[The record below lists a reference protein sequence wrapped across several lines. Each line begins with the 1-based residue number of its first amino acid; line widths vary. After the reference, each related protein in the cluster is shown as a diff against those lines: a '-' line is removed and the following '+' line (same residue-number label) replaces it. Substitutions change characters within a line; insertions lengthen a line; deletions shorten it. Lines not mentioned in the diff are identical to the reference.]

1 MSETNI
7 IPVPVKFI
15 EKIVNNDSITKLINV
30 FTDLLQINNVNNVT
44 STSFNSLEYYLLL
57 TPCLAVLL
65 CFINLFIKNK
75 QVNRCFYFVITSL
88 FTSLIIVFISMGNYA
103 FNFLTDE
110 TRKTVVVYDV
120 LIDFKMII
128 YGLISIMF
136 VFQIIQITKII
147 FNLNHNISFNIKN
160 K

>member
-15 EKIVNNDSITKLINV
+15 EKIVNNDLITKLINV
-30 FTDLLQINNVNNVT
+30 FTDLLQINNGNNVT
-44 STSFNSLEYYLLL
+44 STSFNSMEYYLLL
-57 TPCLAVLL
+57 TPCLAILL
-65 CFINLFIKNK
+65 CFVNLFIKNK
-75 QVNRCFYFVITSL
+75 QVNRYFYFIITSL

-110 TRKTVVVYDV
+110 KRKSIVVYDV
-120 LIDFKMII
+120 LIDFKIII

-136 VFQIIQITKII
+136 VFQLIQITKII
-147 FNLNHNISFNIKN
+147 FNLNHNINFKIKH

>member
-15 EKIVNNDSITKLINV
+15 KKIVNNDSITKLINV

-57 TPCLAVLL
+57 TPCLAILL
-65 CFINLFIKNK
+65 CFVNLFIKNK
-75 QVNRCFYFVITSL
+75 QVNRCFYFIITSL

-120 LIDFKMII
+120 LIDFKIII

>member
-30 FTDLLQINNVNNVT
+30 FTDLLQINNENNVT

-57 TPCLAVLL
+57 TPCLAILL
-65 CFINLFIKNK
+65 CFVNLFIKNK
-75 QVNRCFYFVITSL
+75 QVNRYFYFIITSL

>member
-57 TPCLAVLL
+57 TPCLAILL
-65 CFINLFIKNK
+65 CFVNLFIQNK
-75 QVNRCFYFVITSL
+75 QINRCFYFIITSL

-120 LIDFKMII
+120 LIEFNTTTIA
-128 YGLISIMF
+128 YGLIGIMF
-136 VFQIIQITKII
+136 LFQLFQIIKII
-147 FNLNHNISFNIKN
+147 FNSNQNIKT
-160 K
+160 

>member
-30 FTDLLQINNVNNVT
+30 FTDLLQINNGNNVT
-44 STSFNSLEYYLLL
+44 STSFNSMEYYLLL
-57 TPCLAVLL
+57 TPCLAILL
-65 CFINLFIKNK
+65 CFVNLFIKNK
-75 QVNRCFYFVITSL
+75 QVNRYFYFIITSL

-110 TRKTVVVYDV
+110 KRKSIVVYDV
-120 LIDFKMII
+120 LIDFKIII

>member
-15 EKIVNNDSITKLINV
+15 EKIVNNDLITKLINV

-57 TPCLAVLL
+57 TPCLAILL
-65 CFINLFIKNK
+65 CFVNLFIKNK
-75 QVNRCFYFVITSL
+75 QVNRCFYFIITSL
-88 FTSLIIVFISMGNYA
+88 FTSLIMILISMGNYA

-110 TRKTVVVYDV
+110 KRKSIVVYDV
-120 LIDFKMII
+120 LIEFNTTTIA
-128 YGLISIMF
+128 YGLIGIMF
-136 VFQIIQITKII
+136 LFQLLQIIKII
-147 FNLNHNISFNIKN
+147 FNSNQNIKT
-160 K
+160 

>member
-30 FTDLLQINNVNNVT
+30 FTDLLQINNGNNVT
-44 STSFNSLEYYLLL
+44 STSFNSMEYYLLL
-57 TPCLAVLL
+57 TPCLAILL
-65 CFINLFIKNK
+65 CFVNLFIKNK
-75 QVNRCFYFVITSL
+75 QVNRYFYFIITSL
-88 FTSLIIVFISMGNYA
+88 FISLIIVFISMGNYA

-110 TRKTVVVYDV
+110 TRKTVVVFDV

-147 FNLNHNISFNIKN
+147 FNLNHNINFKIEHK
-160 K
+160 

>member
-57 TPCLAVLL
+57 TPCLAILL
-65 CFINLFIKNK
+65 CFVNLFIKNK
-75 QVNRCFYFVITSL
+75 QVNRCFYFIITSL

-103 FNFLTDE
+103 FNFLTNE
-110 TRKTVVVYDV
+110 TRMY
-120 LIDFKMII
+120 
-128 YGLISIMF
+128 
-136 VFQIIQITKII
+136 
-147 FNLNHNISFNIKN
+147 
-160 K
+160 

>member
-15 EKIVNNDSITKLINV
+15 EKIVNNDSINV

-57 TPCLAVLL
+57 TPCLAILL
-65 CFINLFIKNK
+65 CFVNLFIQNK
-75 QVNRCFYFVITSL
+75 QVNRCFYFIITSL

-120 LIDFKMII
+120 LIEFNTTTIA
-128 YGLISIMF
+128 YGLIGIMF
-136 VFQIIQITKII
+136 LFQLLQITKII
-147 FNLNHNISFNIKN
+147 FNSNKNIKT
-160 K
+160 

>member
-57 TPCLAVLL
+57 TPCLAILL
-65 CFINLFIKNK
+65 CFVNLFIQNK
-75 QVNRCFYFVITSL
+75 QVNRCFYFIITSL

-120 LIDFKMII
+120 LIEFNTTTIA
-128 YGLISIMF
+128 YGLIGIMF
-136 VFQIIQITKII
+136 LFQLLQITKII
-147 FNLNHNISFNIKN
+147 FNSNKNIKT
-160 K
+160 

>member
-1 MSETNI
+1 M
-7 IPVPVKFI
+7 
-15 EKIVNNDSITKLINV
+15 
-30 FTDLLQINNVNNVT
+30 
-44 STSFNSLEYYLLL
+44 EYYLLL
-57 TPCLAVLL
+57 TPCLAILL
-65 CFINLFIKNK
+65 CFVNLFIKNK
-75 QVNRCFYFVITSL
+75 QVNRYFYFIITSL

-110 TRKTVVVYDV
+110 KRKSIVVYDV
-120 LIDFKMII
+120 LIDFKIII

-147 FNLNHNISFNIKN
+147 FNLNHNINFKIKH

>member
-30 FTDLLQINNVNNVT
+30 FTDLLQINNENNVT

-88 FTSLIIVFISMGNYA
+88 FTSLIMVLISMGNYA

-110 TRKTVVVYDV
+110 KRKSIVVYDV
-120 LIDFKMII
+120 LIEFNTTTIA
-128 YGLISIMF
+128 YGLIGIMF
-136 VFQIIQITKII
+136 LFQLLQITKII
-147 FNLNHNISFNIKN
+147 FNSNKNIKT
-160 K
+160 

>member
-57 TPCLAVLL
+57 TPCLAILL
-65 CFINLFIKNK
+65 CFVNLFIKNK
-75 QVNRCFYFVITSL
+75 QVNRCFYFIITSL

-120 LIDFKMII
+120 LIDFKIII

>member
-57 TPCLAVLL
+57 TPCLAILL
-65 CFINLFIKNK
+65 CFVNLFIQNK
-75 QVNRCFYFVITSL
+75 QVNRCFYFIITSL

-120 LIDFKMII
+120 LIEFNTTTIA
-128 YGLISIMF
+128 YGLIGIMF
-136 VFQIIQITKII
+136 LFQLLQIIKII
-147 FNLNHNISFNIKN
+147 FNSNQNIKT
-160 K
+160 

>member
-30 FTDLLQINNVNNVT
+30 FTDLLQINNVT

-57 TPCLAVLL
+57 TPCLAILL
-65 CFINLFIKNK
+65 CFVNLFIKNK
-75 QVNRCFYFVITSL
+75 QVNRYFYFIITSL

-120 LIDFKMII
+120 LINFKMII

>member
-1 MSETNI
+1 MGETNI

-57 TPCLAVLL
+57 TPCLAILL
-65 CFINLFIKNK
+65 CFVNLFIKNK
-75 QVNRCFYFVITSL
+75 QVNRCFYFIITSL

>member
-30 FTDLLQINNVNNVT
+30 FTDLLQINNDNNVT
-44 STSFNSLEYYLLL
+44 STSFNLLEYYLLL
-57 TPCLAVLL
+57 TPCLAILL
-65 CFINLFIKNK
+65 CFVNLFIKNK

-88 FTSLIIVFISMGNYA
+88 FTSLIIVLISMGNHA

-110 TRKTVVVYDV
+110 KRKSIVVYDV
-120 LIDFKMII
+120 LIDFKIII

-147 FNLNHNISFNIKN
+147 FNLNHNINFKIKH

>member
-30 FTDLLQINNVNNVT
+30 FTDLLQINNVNNLT

-57 TPCLAVLL
+57 TPCLAILL
-65 CFINLFIKNK
+65 CFVNLFIKNK
-75 QVNRCFYFVITSL
+75 QVNRCFYFIITSL
-88 FTSLIIVFISMGNYA
+88 FTSLIMILISMGNYA

-110 TRKTVVVYDV
+110 KRKSIVVYDV
-120 LIDFKMII
+120 LIEFNTTTIA
-128 YGLISIMF
+128 YGLIGIMF
-136 VFQIIQITKII
+136 LFQLLQIIKII
-147 FNLNHNISFNIKN
+147 FNSNQNIKT
-160 K
+160 

>member
-44 STSFNSLEYYLLL
+44 SISFNSLEYYLLL
-57 TPCLAVLL
+57 TPCLAILL
-65 CFINLFIKNK
+65 CFVNLFIKNK
-75 QVNRCFYFVITSL
+75 QVNRCFYFIITSL
-88 FTSLIIVFISMGNYA
+88 FTSLIMILISMGNYA

-110 TRKTVVVYDV
+110 KRKSIVVYDV
-120 LIDFKMII
+120 LIEFNTTTIA
-128 YGLISIMF
+128 YGLIGIMF
-136 VFQIIQITKII
+136 LFQLLQIIKII
-147 FNLNHNISFNIKN
+147 FNSNQNIKT
-160 K
+160 

>member
-7 IPVPVKFI
+7 IPVSVKFI

-57 TPCLAVLL
+57 TPCLAILL
-65 CFINLFIKNK
+65 CFVNLFIKNK
-75 QVNRCFYFVITSL
+75 QVNRCFYFIITSL

-103 FNFLTDE
+103 FNFLTNE

>member
-15 EKIVNNDSITKLINV
+15 EKKVNNDSITKLINV

>member
-57 TPCLAVLL
+57 TPCLAILL
-65 CFINLFIKNK
+65 CFVNLFIKNK
-75 QVNRCFYFVITSL
+75 QVNRCFYFIITSL

-103 FNFLTDE
+103 FNFLTNE

-120 LIDFKMII
+120 LIEFNTTTIA
-128 YGLISIMF
+128 YGLIGIMF
-136 VFQIIQITKII
+136 LFQLLQITKII
-147 FNLNHNISFNIKN
+147 FNSNKNIKT
-160 K
+160 

>member
-30 FTDLLQINNVNNVT
+30 FTDLLQINNVNNIT

-57 TPCLAVLL
+57 TPCLAILL
-65 CFINLFIKNK
+65 CFVNLFIKNK
-75 QVNRCFYFVITSL
+75 QVNRCFYFIITSL

>member
-30 FTDLLQINNVNNVT
+30 FTDLLQINNENNVT

-88 FTSLIIVFISMGNYA
+88 FTSLIMMLISMGNYA

-110 TRKTVVVYDV
+110 KRKSIVVYDV
-120 LIDFKMII
+120 LIEFNTTTIA
-128 YGLISIMF
+128 YGLIGIMF
-136 VFQIIQITKII
+136 LFQLLQITKII
-147 FNLNHNISFNIKN
+147 FNSNKNIKT
-160 K
+160 

>member
-15 EKIVNNDSITKLINV
+15 EIIVNNDSITKLINV
-30 FTDLLQINNVNNVT
+30 FTDLLQINNENNVT

-57 TPCLAVLL
+57 TPCLAILL

-75 QVNRCFYFVITSL
+75 QVNRCFYFIITSL
-88 FTSLIIVFISMGNYA
+88 FTSLIMILISIGNYA

-110 TRKTVVVYDV
+110 KRKSIIVYDV
-120 LIDFKMII
+120 LIDFKIII
-128 YGLISIMF
+128 YGLISIIF
-136 VFQIIQITKII
+136 VFQVIQITKII
-147 FNLNHNISFNIKN
+147 FNLNHNINFKIKH

>member
-30 FTDLLQINNVNNVT
+30 FTDLLQINNENNVT

-75 QVNRCFYFVITSL
+75 QVNRCFYFIITSL
-88 FTSLIIVFISMGNYA
+88 FTSLIMVLISMGNYA

-110 TRKTVVVYDV
+110 KRKSIVVYDV
-120 LIDFKMII
+120 LIEFNTTTIA
-128 YGLISIMF
+128 YGLIGIMF
-136 VFQIIQITKII
+136 LFQLLQITKII
-147 FNLNHNISFNIKN
+147 FNSNKNIKT
-160 K
+160 

>member
-30 FTDLLQINNVNNVT
+30 FTDLLQINNENNVT

-57 TPCLAVLL
+57 TPCLAILL
-65 CFINLFIKNK
+65 CFVNLFIKNK
-75 QVNRCFYFVITSL
+75 QVNRYFYFIITSL

-110 TRKTVVVYDV
+110 KRKSIVVYDV
-120 LIDFKMII
+120 LIEFNTTTIA
-128 YGLISIMF
+128 YGLIGIMF
-136 VFQIIQITKII
+136 LFQLLQITKII
-147 FNLNHNISFNIKN
+147 FNSNKNIKT
-160 K
+160 

>member
-57 TPCLAVLL
+57 TPCLAILL
-65 CFINLFIKNK
+65 CFVNLFIKNK
-75 QVNRCFYFVITSL
+75 QVNRCFYFIITSL
-88 FTSLIIVFISMGNYA
+88 FTSLIMILISMGNYA

-110 TRKTVVVYDV
+110 KRKSIVVYDV
-120 LIDFKMII
+120 LIEFNTTTIA
-128 YGLISIMF
+128 YGLIGIMF
-136 VFQIIQITKII
+136 LFQLLQIIKII
-147 FNLNHNISFNIKN
+147 FNSNQNIKT
-160 K
+160 

>member
-57 TPCLAVLL
+57 TPCLAILL
-65 CFINLFIKNK
+65 CFVNLFIKNK
-75 QVNRCFYFVITSL
+75 QVNRCFYFIITSL
-88 FTSLIIVFISMGNYA
+88 FTSLIMILISMGNYA

-110 TRKTVVVYDV
+110 KRKSIVVYDV
-120 LIDFKMII
+120 LIEFNTTTIA
-128 YGLISIMF
+128 YGLIGIMF
-136 VFQIIQITKII
+136 LFQLLQILK
-147 FNLNHNISFNIKN
+147 HK
-160 K
+160 

>member
-57 TPCLAVLL
+57 TPCLAILL
-65 CFINLFIKNK
+65 CFVNLFIKNK
-75 QVNRCFYFVITSL
+75 QVNRCFYFIITSL

-103 FNFLTDE
+103 FNFLTNE
-110 TRKTVVVYDV
+110 KRKSIVVYDV

-147 FNLNHNISFNIKN
+147 FNLNHNINFKIKH

>member
-15 EKIVNNDSITKLINV
+15 EKIVNNDLITKLINV
-30 FTDLLQINNVNNVT
+30 FTDLLQINNGNNVT
-44 STSFNSLEYYLLL
+44 SIRFNSMEYYLLL
-57 TPCLAVLL
+57 TPCLAILL
-65 CFINLFIKNK
+65 CFVNLFIKNK

-110 TRKTVVVYDV
+110 KRKSIVVYDV
-120 LIDFKMII
+120 LIDFKIII

-136 VFQIIQITKII
+136 VFQLIQITKII
-147 FNLNHNISFNIKN
+147 FNLNHNINFKIKH

>member
-57 TPCLAVLL
+57 TPCLAILL
-65 CFINLFIKNK
+65 CFVNLFIKNK
-75 QVNRCFYFVITSL
+75 KVNRCFYFIITSL
-88 FTSLIIVFISMGNYA
+88 FTSLIMILISMGNYA

-110 TRKTVVVYDV
+110 KRKSIVVYDV
-120 LIDFKMII
+120 LIEFNTTTIA
-128 YGLISIMF
+128 YGLIGIMF
-136 VFQIIQITKII
+136 LFQLLQIIKII
-147 FNLNHNISFNIKN
+147 FNSNQNIKT
-160 K
+160 

>member
-57 TPCLAVLL
+57 TPCLAILL
-65 CFINLFIKNK
+65 CFVNLFIKNK
-75 QVNRCFYFVITSL
+75 QVNRCFYFIITSL

-103 FNFLTDE
+103 FNFLTNE

-136 VFQIIQITKII
+136 VFQIIQVTKII
-147 FNLNHNISFNIKN
+147 FNLNNNINFKIKH

>member
-57 TPCLAVLL
+57 TPCLAILL
-65 CFINLFIKNK
+65 CFVNLFIKNK
-75 QVNRCFYFVITSL
+75 QVNRYFYFIITSL

-120 LIDFKMII
+120 LIDLKMII

>member
-57 TPCLAVLL
+57 TPCLAILL
-65 CFINLFIKNK
+65 CFVNLFIKNK
-75 QVNRCFYFVITSL
+75 QVNRCFYFIITSL

>member
-15 EKIVNNDSITKLINV
+15 EIIVNNDSITKLINV

-57 TPCLAVLL
+57 TPCLAILL
-65 CFINLFIKNK
+65 CFVNLFIKNK
-75 QVNRCFYFVITSL
+75 QVNRYFYFIITSL

-110 TRKTVVVYDV
+110 TRKTVVVFDV

-147 FNLNHNISFNIKN
+147 LNLNYNINFKIEHK
-160 K
+160 

>member
-30 FTDLLQINNVNNVT
+30 FTDLLQINNGNNVT
-44 STSFNSLEYYLLL
+44 STSFNSMEYYLLL
-57 TPCLAVLL
+57 TPCLAILL
-65 CFINLFIKNK
+65 CFVNLFIKNK
-75 QVNRCFYFVITSL
+75 QVNRYFYFIITSL

-110 TRKTVVVYDV
+110 KRKSIVVYDV
-120 LIDFKMII
+120 LIDLKIII
-128 YGLISIMF
+128 YGLIS
-136 VFQIIQITKII
+136 FQVIQITKII
-147 FNLNHNISFNIKN
+147 FNLNHNINFKIKH

>member
-57 TPCLAVLL
+57 TPCLAILL
-65 CFINLFIKNK
+65 CFVNLFIKNK
-75 QVNRCFYFVITSL
+75 QVNRCFYFIITSL

-103 FNFLTDE
+103 FNFLTNE

-147 FNLNHNISFNIKN
+147 FNLNNNISFNIKN

>member
-57 TPCLAVLL
+57 TPCLAILL
-65 CFINLFIKNK
+65 CFVNLFIKNK
-75 QVNRCFYFVITSL
+75 QVNRCFYFIITSL

-103 FNFLTDE
+103 FNFLTNE